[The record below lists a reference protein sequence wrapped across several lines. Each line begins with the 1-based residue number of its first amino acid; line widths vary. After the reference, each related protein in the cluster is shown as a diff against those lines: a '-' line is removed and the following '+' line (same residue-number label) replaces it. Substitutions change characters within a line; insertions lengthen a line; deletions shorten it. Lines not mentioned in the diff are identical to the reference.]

1 MTNNYRFTILRA
13 LKAHYEAQIE
23 YHKVNINIMLDNV
36 VAVAEHPD
44 VMNMVDEAIVK
55 LSEYDEKL
63 QTLNKYFTSVEATS
77 LNITTQ

>member
-1 MTNNYRFTILRA
+1 
-13 LKAHYEAQIE
+13 
-23 YHKVNINIMLDNV
+23 MLDNV

-44 VMNMVDEAIVK
+44 VMNMVDESIVK